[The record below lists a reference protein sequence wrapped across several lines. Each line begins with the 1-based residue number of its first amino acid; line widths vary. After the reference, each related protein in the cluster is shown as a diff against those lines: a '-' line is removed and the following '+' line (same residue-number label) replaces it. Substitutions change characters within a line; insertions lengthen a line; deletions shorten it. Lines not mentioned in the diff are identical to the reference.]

1 MYLTAEPCDT
11 ALLTMQFVLY
21 YSAYLEIHAA
31 SCLRIPLILLHILH
45 SAARMRAA
53 SDKILQTGCNYV
65 ILVD

>member
-1 MYLTAEPCDT
+1 
-11 ALLTMQFVLY
+11 MQFVLD